1 LQKGVKLRPS
11 GVLPD
16 RSPVFGGLT
25 PATAVWAPP
34 RCTQNFGGPTHLG
47 PPVSNSPHF
56 VRPRIN
62 KQMMWRVI
70 DCNQLCN
77 QFPIRRNPVRT
88 GVSTLK
94 KSSTEMGAGVRGLT
108 FYLAAFDLWRRR
120 RRGRRRRTL
129 FGSLFATPIPPAHFG
144 AAALADVDHE
154 GESVDRRRPARHRRP
169 CARRNAFSYVIRA
182 RRYQLCVRRER

>member
-1 LQKGVKLRPS
+1 MQKGVKLRPS

-108 FYLAAFDLWRRR
+108 TLLFFDLAGVSTSYHTFGLAWLRTFGLSLCRASRAPPRRR
-120 RRGRRRRTL
+120 
-129 FGSLFATPIPPAHFG
+129 H
-144 AAALADVDHE
+144 AAVVAYHK
-154 GESVDRRRPARHRRP
+154 
-169 CARRNAFSYVIRA
+169 
-182 RRYQLCVRRER
+182 